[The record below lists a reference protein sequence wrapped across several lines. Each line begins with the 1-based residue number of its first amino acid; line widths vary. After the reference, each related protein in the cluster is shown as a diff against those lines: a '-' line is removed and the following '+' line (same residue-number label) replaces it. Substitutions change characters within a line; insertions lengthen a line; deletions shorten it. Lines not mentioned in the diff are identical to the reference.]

1 MKDLSDRDYR
11 ALATFRSALR
21 QFLRFSEEEARQTG
35 LTPSQHQLLLAIRG
49 ASSPPPTIGE
59 VAGALQLRHH
69 STVELVDRA
78 QAAGLIE
85 RVADERD
92 ARRQLLRLTAKGAQ
106 VLAGLT
112 RVHRDELRR
121 FRAEMLDVLHELDQR
136 ASFAWERE
144 KN

>member
-1 MKDLSDRDYR
+1 MRALSDADYR
-11 ALATFRSALR
+11 NLALFRRALR
-21 QFLRFSEEEARQTG
+21 QFLRFSEDHARSAG

-49 ASSPPPTIGE
+49 APSPPPTIGD
-59 VAGALQLRHH
+59 VAEALQLRHH

-92 ARRQLLRLTAKGAQ
+92 ARRQLLRLTAKGEE
-106 VLAGLT
+106 VLDGLT

-121 FRAEMLDVLHELDQR
+121 FRTEMLDVLKEL
-136 ASFAWERE
+136 ET
-144 KN
+144 